1 MSNSFF
7 ARQLKMM
14 LVSFDSGDGICYRSW
29 RADSM
34 RGLSLERLGIIS
46 GTIALQEGGMLPD
59 PEEKWVETEFGSAFV
74 LVAANIAFLPR
85 HGGDP
90 KRHIPPH
97 LINHPANMMALK
109 SLGVREV
116 IGINSTGSLRR
127 QHQPGT
133 LVVPD
138 DFIMLNPGPTV
149 FSSQAVHI
157 TPTLSKEVRE
167 RWIAAA
173 HECAIDVVDGGI
185 YWQTTGPRFETKAEI
200 MVMSQA
206 ADLVGMTMASEAI
219 VARELAMAYGSLCS
233 VDNYAQGLE
242 DKELTMEQIRGH
254 VRRNAAAIVR
264 IVKSYIERRER

>member
-1 MSNSFF
+1 MALLEPVLGGTS
-7 ARQLKMM
+7 
-14 LVSFDSGDGICYRSW
+14 V
-29 RADSM
+29 
-34 RGLSLERLGIIS
+34 ERLGIIS
-46 GTIALQEGGMLPD
+46 GTIALQEKGVLSD
-59 PEEKWVETEFGSAFV
+59 PEEKWVETEFGSALV

-90 KRHIPPH
+90 KKHILPH

-116 IGINSTGSLRR
+116 IGINSTGSLRLK
-127 QHQPGT
+127 HKPGT

-149 FSSQAVHI
+149 FSSKPVHI
-157 TPTLSKEVRE
+157 TPTLSAEVRE
-167 RWIAAA
+167 RWIGAARL
-173 HECAIDVVDGGI
+173 CGLDVVDGGV

-200 MVMSQA
+200 MVMSQV

-219 VARELAMAYGSLCS
+219 VARELDMAYGSLCS
-233 VDNYAQGLE
+233 VDNYAHGLE
-242 DKELTMEQIRGH
+242 DKELTMEKILWRA
-254 VRRNAAAIVR
+254 RKNAEAIVQ